1 MFDGLPEGVS
11 RVDPNEEFEEDEDGS
26 IDITAEVV
34 PDDVESRLSNVS
46 DLLISTRDIVE
57 KSDLRI
63 GGKLAGY
70 RKSFSTALQQV
81 EVFMQTPD
89 VLLSDVARGLNSL
102 AREVTVFAAESD
114 NNKELRGLSARITEM
129 SKKLTSK
136 KIN

>member
-11 RVDPNEEFEEDEDGS
+11 RVDPNEEFEEDEDGP

-34 PDDVESRLSNVS
+34 PDDVEGRLSEVGELLNNAR
-46 DLLISTRDIVE
+46 DLVG
-57 KSDLRI
+57 KSELRL

-70 RKSFSTALQQV
+70 RKSFNIALQQV
-81 EVFMQTPD
+81 EVLIQTPD

-114 NNKELRGLSARITEM
+114 NNRDLNGLSARITEM
-129 SKKLTSK
+129 SKKLIS
-136 KIN
+136 N